1 MVRFFLLG
9 ALGFAVSMTPAA
21 AGAAGD
27 AARGAQSYESRCGA
41 CHSLD
46 ANRVGPKHRGVFGR
60 KAGSADGYAYSPALV
75 GSKVVWGEDTLNRWL
90 TDPESVIPGQ
100 RMNFRIGD
108 AQTRA
113 NIIAYL
119 KQQSVGMKP

>member
-1 MVRFFLLG
+1 MVRFLLLG
-9 ALGFAVSMTPAA
+9 LIGFVASMTPLA
-21 AGAAGD
+21 AGATGD

-46 ANRVGPKHRGVFGR
+46 ANRVGPMHRGVFGR
-60 KAGSADGYAYSPALV
+60 RAGSAAGYAYSPALA
-75 GSKVVWGEDTLNRWL
+75 GSQVVWGEDTLERWL
-90 TDPESVIPGQ
+90 TNPESVIPGQ
-100 RMNFRIGD
+100 RMNFRVGD

-119 KQQSVGMKP
+119 KQQSAGTKP